1 MFKENLKMKNTI
13 LLVAIGS
20 LMACN
25 ASQKMVGNDQ
35 DKHGCKGSAGQT
47 WSVLKNNCI
56 QVFNEGTRLNPIETK
71 EGEAIISAFVLMND
85 DKSKAELFLGN
96 EANIILEKNSEG
108 NFASKKYV
116 YKPSEATLYVDGHV
130 LYQKD

>member
-1 MFKENLKMKNTI
+1 MKNTI

-25 ASQKMVGNDQ
+25 APQKMVGNDQ

-56 QVFNEGTRLNPIETK
+56 QVFSEGTRLNPIETK
-71 EGEAIISAFVLMND
+71 ESEAIISAFVLMND
-85 DKSKAELFLGN
+85 DQSKAELFLGN
-96 EANIILEKNSEG
+96 EPNIILEKNSEG
-108 NFASKKYV
+108 NFASGKYL
-116 YKPSEATLYVDGHV
+116 YNNSESTLYIDAKPQ
-130 LYQKD
+130 YRK

>member
-1 MFKENLKMKNTI
+1 MKNTI

-25 ASQKMVGNDQ
+25 TPQKMVGNDQ

-85 DKSKAELFLGN
+85 DQSKAELFLGN
-96 EANIILEKNSEG
+96 EANIILDKNSEG
-108 NFASKKYV
+108 NFAAKKYV
-116 YKPSEATLYVDGHV
+116 YKPSESILYVDGHA